1 MKNSIPSVGTEVR
14 ITHEDF
20 TLSRDKRTH
29 FCRIKFDDSTRAWT
43 TVPARGL
50 LVFLTKPLTKED
62 THMRITAILP
72 TGKGAYAEPVKH

>member
-14 ITHEDF
+14 ISSDDF

-29 FCRIKFDDSTRAWT
+29 FCRIKFDEGSQTWT
-43 TVPARGL
+43 TVPERGL
-50 LVFLTKPLTKED
+50 MVFLTKPLNKED
-62 THMRITAILP
+62 TYMRITAILP